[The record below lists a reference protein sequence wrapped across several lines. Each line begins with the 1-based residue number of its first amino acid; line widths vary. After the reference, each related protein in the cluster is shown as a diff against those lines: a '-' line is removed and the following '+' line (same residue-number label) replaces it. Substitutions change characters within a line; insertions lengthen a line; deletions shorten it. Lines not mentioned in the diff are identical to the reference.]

1 MPKVLFSSTNQPA
14 SRGNNGRKPKI
25 ATVPKD
31 ARQRVFGALYH
42 ALSLPDKAAADK
54 YLQEQGALPEFGYLI
69 QVYAKGL
76 MGKNGWEVAEAII
89 DRLFGKPKQATDVNI
104 GAQDRT
110 TFQITVGSPEAAA
123 GLRKALDTGAQP
135 APPEDPAEED

>member
-1 MPKVLFSSTNQPA
+1 MKFSSTYQPA
-14 SRGNNGRKPKI
+14 TRGMNGRKPKI

-54 YLQEQGALPEFGYLI
+54 YLQEQADTLPEFGYLI

-76 MGKNGWEVAEAII
+76 MGKNGWEVAEAIL
-89 DRLFGKPKQATDVNI
+89 DRLFGKPKQTQDVTI
-104 GAQDRT
+104 GGDRT

-123 GLRKALDTGAQP
+123 GLRNALATGAQP
-135 APPEDPAEED
+135 ASPSEDTDA